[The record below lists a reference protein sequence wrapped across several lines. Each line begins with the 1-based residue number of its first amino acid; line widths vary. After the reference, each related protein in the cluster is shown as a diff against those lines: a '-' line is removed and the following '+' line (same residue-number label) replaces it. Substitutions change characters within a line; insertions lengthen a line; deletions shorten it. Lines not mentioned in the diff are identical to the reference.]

1 MIVSV
6 VGNTCFKSKN
16 ADEFAATVTAPSK
29 SISLRRIDAVVEDAV
44 GLQITMLVI
53 TVVVEDGVVYRVVV
67 DVDAA
72 VLDSTLVVVAI
83 SYYLPSMRPLWT
95 LFLMIVNLPLPI

>member
-1 MIVSV
+1 LIVCV
-6 VGNTCFKSKN
+6 VGNTCFKSKK
-16 ADEFAATVTAPSK
+16 ADEFAAIDTAPSR
-29 SISLRRIDAVVEDAV
+29 SISLSKTDAVVAEPV

-72 VLDSTLVVVAI
+72 VRDSTLVVVAI
-83 SYYLPSMRPLWT
+83 SYYLP
-95 LFLMIVNLPLPI
+95 

>member
-1 MIVSV
+1 MIVCV
-6 VGNTCFKSKN
+6 VAKTCFKSKN
-16 ADEFAATVTAPSK
+16 ADVFAAIDTAPSR
-29 SISLRRIDAVVEDAV
+29 SISLSNIDAVVADPV

-53 TVVVEDGVVYRVVV
+53 TVVVDDGVVYRVVV

-83 SYYLPSMRPLWT
+83 SYYLSL
-95 LFLMIVNLPLPI
+95 LVE